1 MSSSAAA
8 YDASGSSSSSSAAA
22 ATATTT
28 TAQHEMVL
36 GPLGIDPA
44 TFGLICAAAL
54 LCFVA
59 YLVLPRGARVEYF
72 GAYPKRFAW
81 SSRTK
86 AVRDRI
92 RYGGGGSV
100 FTTGGGTYGGGASI
114 SSVPADA
121 RSIGISTL
129 DGGASSYTGG
139 PQQGGG
145 GMYNQNHYGQNQNQT
160 HRQLGIGPAAGA
172 GAGAGGS
179 YSSGSL
185 HQRRSVGTAGSG
197 SSGPAPAYDAR
208 GGGPNRNLID
218 LSPNDEV
225 VISAAMQQLRDPGV
239 LVVAH
244 GSKGKPKTVRLR
256 LVESAISWRTETQR
270 KKPSQSGATGPKLG
284 KLHHVPLAHIL
295 YVDVG
300 KQTTAL
306 RRVENAS
313 VMEDL
318 CFSLL
323 TKEGSLDLE
332 CNSAQERDALVSCF
346 SMVLDEVHA
355 SNWRDVQ
362 RVPSSDMPSSFDG
375 GDGEV

>member
-1 MSSSAAA
+1 M
-8 YDASGSSSSSSAAA
+8 SSSSSAAA
-22 ATATTT
+22 AADYADGAATATATTN
-28 TAQHEMVL
+28 AQQHEMIL
-36 GPLGIDPA
+36 GPLGIDPG
-44 TFGLICAAAL
+44 TFGLVCAAVL
-54 LCFVA
+54 LLFVA
-59 YLVLPRGARVEYF
+59 YLVLPRGARAEYF

-81 SSRTK
+81 SSRTN
-86 AVRDRI
+86 RLRE
-92 RYGGGGSV
+92 RMRNGGYGYGGGTVGGS
-100 FTTGGGTYGGGASI
+100 TLGGGGASI

-139 PQQGGG
+139 PAQ
-145 GMYNQNHYGQNQNQT
+145 QNQNQNHT
-160 HRQLGIGPAAGA
+160 HRQLGIGPAAAA
-172 GAGAGGS
+172 GAAGAS

-185 HQRRSVGTAGSG
+185 HQRRSFGAQRSGSG
-197 SSGPAPAYDAR
+197 GSGGEPSAPPAFDAR
-208 GGGPNRNLID
+208 GGGANRNNLID
-218 LSPNDEV
+218 LRSPNDEI

-256 LVESAISWRTETQR
+256 LVESAISWRTETMR
-270 KKPSQSGATGPKLG
+270 KKPSQTGGAGPKLG

-306 RRVENAS
+306 RRVENAP

>member
-1 MSSSAAA
+1 MSSSAAD
-8 YDASGSSSSSSAAA
+8 YDSSSSAVAA
-22 ATATTT
+22 ATTTS
-28 TAQHEMVL
+28 AQHEMVL

-44 TFGLICAAAL
+44 TFGLVGATL
-54 LCFVA
+54 LLLFVA

-92 RYGGGGSV
+92 RYGGGG
-100 FTTGGGTYGGGASI
+100 GALGGASI

-129 DGGASSYTGG
+129 DGGASSYAGV
-139 PQQGGG
+139 PQHGQ
-145 GMYNQNHYGQNQNQT
+145 YNHHNQSQSQNQT
-160 HRQLGIGPAAGA
+160 HRQLGIGPAGA

-179 YSSGSL
+179 YSSGSF
-185 HQRRSVGTAGSG
+185 HRSSGQYSGSG
-197 SSGPAPAYDAR
+197 GSGPAPAFDAR
-208 GGGPNRNLID
+208 AGGSNRNLID
-218 LSPNDEV
+218 LSPNDEI

-270 KKPSQSGATGPKLG
+270 KKASQSGEMGPKLG

>member
-1 MSSSAAA
+1 MSPAAAA
-8 YDASGSSSSSSAAA
+8 YDTSGSSSSAD
-22 ATATTT
+22 ATTT
-28 TAQHEMVL
+28 TTAAQHEMVL

-44 TFGLICAAAL
+44 TFGLLCAAAL
-54 LCFVA
+54 LGFVA

-92 RYGGGGSV
+92 RYGGAGG
-100 FTTGGGTYGGGASI
+100 YGGGASI

-139 PQQGGG
+139 PQQN
-145 GMYNQNHYGQNQNQT
+145 YNQNYSQNQNQT

-179 YSSGSL
+179 YSSGSF
-185 HQRRSVGTAGSG
+185 HQRRSVGTTGSG

-208 GGGPNRNLID
+208 GGGSNRNLLID

-270 KKPSQSGATGPKLG
+270 KKPSQSGEAGPKLG

-362 RVPSSDMPSSFDG
+362 RIPSSDMPSSFDG
-375 GDGEV
+375 GDTELEV

>member
-1 MSSSAAA
+1 MI
-8 YDASGSSSSSSAAA
+8 
-22 ATATTT
+22 
-28 TAQHEMVL
+28 L
-36 GPLGIDPA
+36 GPLGIDPGY
-44 TFGLICAAAL
+44 FGLICAVL
-54 LCFVA
+54 LFLFVV
-59 YLVLPRGARVEYF
+59 YLVIPRGARVEYF
-72 GAYPKRFAW
+72 GAYPKRYAW
-81 SSRTK
+81 SSRTR

-92 RYGGGGSV
+92 RHGGG
-100 FTTGGGTYGGGASI
+100 GGGASI

-139 PQQGGG
+139 PGTVGTVG
-145 GMYNQNHYGQNQNQT
+145 SSAPPYANQT
-160 HRQLGIGPAAGA
+160 HRHLAAQGIGPAGA
-172 GAGAGGS
+172 GAS
-179 YSSGSL
+179 YSSADRSGSL
-185 HQRRSVGTAGSG
+185 NQRRSVGTSGRG
-197 SSGPAPAYDAR
+197 SSGQYSASGGTGR
-208 GGGPNRNLID
+208 SSGGGTAPVFDASRGSLLDLTPNEEI
-218 LSPNDEV
+218 

-256 LVESAISWRTETQR
+256 LVESAISWRTEQQR
-270 KKPSQSGATGPKLG
+270 KKPSQSGETGPKLG
-284 KLHHVPLAHIL
+284 KLHHVPLSHIL

-306 RRVENAS
+306 RRVENAAVS
-313 VMEDL
+313 EDL

-332 CNSAQERDALVSCF
+332 CNSARERDALVSCF
-346 SMVLDEVHA
+346 SLVLDEVHS

-375 GDGEV
+375 GDGDAMV

>member
-1 MSSSAAA
+1 M
-8 YDASGSSSSSSAAA
+8 SSSSSASAA
-22 ATATTT
+22 DYADGTATATA
-28 TAQHEMVL
+28 AQHEMIL
-36 GPLGIDPA
+36 GPLGIDPG
-44 TFGLICAAAL
+44 TFGIVCAAAL
-54 LCFVA
+54 LLFVA
-59 YLVLPRGARVEYF
+59 YLVLPRGARAEYF

-81 SSRTK
+81 SSRTN
-86 AVRDRI
+86 RLRE
-92 RYGGGGSV
+92 RMRNGGYGGGTVGGSTLV
-100 FTTGGGTYGGGASI
+100 GGGASI

-139 PQQGGG
+139 PAQQ
-145 GMYNQNHYGQNQNQT
+145 QNQNQNHT
-160 HRQLGIGPAAGA
+160 HRQLGIGPAAATA
-172 GAGAGGS
+172 GAGAS

-185 HQRRSVGTAGSG
+185 HQRRSFGASGGSG
-197 SSGPAPAYDAR
+197 GGPSVPPAFDAR
-208 GGGPNRNLID
+208 GGGSNLID
-218 LSPNDEV
+218 LSPNDEI

-256 LVESAISWRTETQR
+256 LVESAISWRTETMR
-270 KKPSQSGATGPKLG
+270 KKPSQTGSAGPKLG

-306 RRVENAS
+306 RRVENAP
-313 VMEDL
+313 VAEDL